1 MRSAS
6 SYGRGLSRMAST
18 KLKMATLAPTPIAKV
33 RTATIVNPRLF
44 LSVRPA
50 YRRSWLNDDIFR
62 LLECSP

>member
-1 MRSAS
+1 
-6 SYGRGLSRMAST
+6 MAST